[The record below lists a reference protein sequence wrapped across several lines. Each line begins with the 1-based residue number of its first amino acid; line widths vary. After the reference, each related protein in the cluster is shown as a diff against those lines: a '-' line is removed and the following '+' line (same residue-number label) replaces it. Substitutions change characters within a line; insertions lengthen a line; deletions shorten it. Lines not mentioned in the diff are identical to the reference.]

1 MMFGFLKKES
11 SGIAAPVSGIC
22 RNITEV
28 ADKAFS
34 SKAMGDGFAVEPD
47 GDTVVA
53 PVSGEIVM
61 IFPTNHAFG
70 MKTKSGI
77 ELLVHIG
84 IDTVSLN
91 GKGFTALAKKGDKVK
106 AGAPVVRLDRKQ
118 LQNTEIDLTTM
129 VVFTDGYDKPVNLDC
144 YGDRVEAG
152 QILIQ
157 D

>member
-1 MMFGFLKKES
+1 MSAGEPIK
-11 SGIAAPVSGIC
+11 
-22 RNITEV
+22 V
-28 ADKAFS
+28 AELPKV
-34 SKAMGDGFAVEPD
+34 AV
-47 GDTVVA
+47 
-53 PVSGEIVM
+53 
-61 IFPTNHAFG
+61 FPL
-70 MKTKSGI
+70 SQ
-77 ELLVHIG
+77 HIG
-84 IDTVSLN
+84 
-91 GKGFTALAKKGDKVK
+91 APAKAIVQKGDKVK

>member
-1 MMFGFLKKES
+1 MWNPFAKKKQKEI
-11 SGIAAPVSGIC
+11 IAPAAGKIVHLE
-22 RNITEV
+22 EV
-28 ADKAFS
+28 PDEAFS
-34 SKAMGDGFAVEPD
+34 GGGMGTGFGIDFHGKNVYAPADGTVEVCFPT
-47 GDTVVA
+47 GHALGLTCEM
-53 PVSGEIVM
+53 GEI
-61 IFPTNHAFG
+61 I
-70 MKTKSGI
+70 
-77 ELLVHIG
+77 LHIG